1 MNEVTVELIDTSS
14 STYQQVWDLREEI
27 LRKPLGMSLK
37 NEDLSRDHDDAILAA
52 MCDERVIGC
61 VMGHHVNADTLQLR
75 QMAVYN
81 EWQGKG
87 IGRVLINAAED
98 YARRNDY
105 SEIMLHARKTAM
117 NFYSGLGYTPEGDEY
132 TEVGIPH
139 YTMRKSLS
147 PTT

>member
-1 MNEVTVELIDTSS
+1 MNEVTVELIDTPSPA
-14 STYQQVWDLREEI
+14 YQQVWDLREEI

-52 MCDERVIGC
+52 ICDERVIGC
-61 VMGHHVNADTLQLR
+61 VMGHNVNADTLQLR

-87 IGRVLINAAED
+87 IGRILINAAED
-98 YARRNDY
+98 YARRNGY
-105 SEIMLHARKTAM
+105 AEIMLHARKTAID
-117 NFYSGLGYTPEGDEY
+117 FYAGLGYAAEGDEY

-139 YTMRKSLS
+139 YTMRKAM
-147 PTT
+147 